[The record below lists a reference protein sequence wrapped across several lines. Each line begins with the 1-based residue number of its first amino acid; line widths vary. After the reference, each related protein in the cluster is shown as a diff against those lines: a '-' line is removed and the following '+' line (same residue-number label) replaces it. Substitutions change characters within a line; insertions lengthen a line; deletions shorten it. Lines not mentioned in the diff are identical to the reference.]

1 MQTTRRMRS
10 AAISLGLV
18 GTLALSLSGCGTGQ
32 DAQRR
37 CVDASSFTVVDEQNC
52 LVATPG
58 TTGST
63 SHPYRYYYGGRVS
76 SGRVTGG
83 SFTVPSTSHSSTS
96 GKTSSAKSGSGSSS
110 SSKSGVRTGG
120 FGKSATG
127 KSGSS

>member
-10 AAISLGLV
+10 AAVSLGLV
-18 GTLALSLSGCGTGQ
+18 GALALSLSGCGTGQ

-37 CVDASSFTVVDEQNC
+37 CVDASSFAVVDEQNC

-96 GKTSSAKSGSGSSS
+96 SKTSSTKGDSGSS
-110 SSKSGVRTGG
+110 SSKSGARTGG
-120 FGKSATG
+120 FGKSASG